1 MTCAMLDERLD
12 GWVDGTLPEAERIE
26 VEAHLRACPGC
37 REQERRLRQVLAHAA
52 ALPRSVSPPRDLW
65 PGIEERL
72 RRGQV
77 WSWSL
82 FRPGPA
88 LALAAAVSALAVAGT
103 LVWERAPS
111 SVHTVVI
118 PGGGAHEGSL
128 HPASVELDPGLVAVE
143 HDYQEASG
151 ALLAALQKRK
161 DALAPETLASV
172 ERNLAVIDEALA
184 EIHRALE
191 KDPASPELG
200 RMLVWTH
207 QKKVDVLRRAV
218 KLSTAL

>member
-1 MTCAMLDERLD
+1 MTCATLDERLD
-12 GWVDGTLPEAERIE
+12 GWVDGTLPEAERLE
-26 VEAHLRACPGC
+26 VEAHLRSCPDC
-37 REQERRLRQVLAHAA
+37 RERERRLREVLAHAA

-65 PGIEERL
+65 PGIEDRL
-72 RRGQV
+72 RRERA
-77 WSWSL
+77 WSWTL

-103 LVWERAPS
+103 LLWDRVPS
-111 SVHTVVI
+111 AVHTVVI
-118 PGGGAHEGSL
+118 PGGGSEAGV

-143 HDYQEASG
+143 RDYQEASN

-172 ERNLAVIDEALA
+172 DRNLAVIDEALA